1 MPLPMLTTGSLS
13 AAPFGDSALNQ
24 LCALPASV
32 TMILYH
38 SSLNEAIIKHLTKC
52 FITHKS
58 FLLLLWALNFHNR
71 VLKK

>member
-32 TMILYH
+32 TVILYQ
-38 SSLNEAIIKHLTKC
+38 SRPNEDITKHLTKC
-52 FITHKS
+52 FMEDYTQIILPPTVGTKLS
-58 FLLLLWALNFHNR
+58 
-71 VLKK
+71 